1 MLKRSISGRLALM
14 FALASVLIVSAI
26 GFLLRSTL
34 HESLQKQMYNELLF
48 RESLMEPWLLSRT
61 TLHSWQMLPP
71 NSPIWPRPKADG
83 YSTGFERRSALS
95 GRRRATGRR

>member
-48 RESLMEPWLLSRT
+48 RESLMEPWLLSRPPCT
-61 TLHSWQMLPP
+61 AGKCCPP
-71 NSPIWPRPKADG
+71 NLPIWRQPKADG
-83 YSTGFERRSALS
+83 SSIGY
-95 GRRRATGRR
+95 

>member
-1 MLKRSISGRLALM
+1 M

-48 RESLMEPWLLSRT
+48 RESLWSR
-61 TLHSWQMLPP
+61 
-71 NSPIWPRPKADG
+71 G
-83 YSTGFERRSALS
+83 
-95 GRRRATGRR
+95 